1 MAYVKLYILGLVNLL
16 NDMAP
21 WLLLGFLIAGIL
33 HVFFPKKKIE
43 KILGTRSTKSLLNAT
58 LIGVPL
64 PLCSCGVIPTGIS
77 FYRNGASKGSAIS
90 FMISTPQTGVDSIMV
105 TYSLLGLPFA
115 LLRPVVA
122 LVTGFFGGLVTNI
135 LDIKSEPVKFNS
147 LQKSNDVNN
156 STKNP
161 IYRMLNYAFV
171 EFLQDIVKWLIIGL
185 LIAALFAVII
195 PDDFFADYIKSDIL
209 GMLIILAASIP
220 VYVCAT
226 SSVPIAAILLLKGIS
241 PGAALVFLMAGPAT
255 NAATITIIG
264 NTMGR
269 KTLITYIVTLLVGAL
284 TFGFLID
291 NIIPGDFIM
300 KGISRVHSG
309 HEHGLL
315 PYWLK
320 VSSGIILVLLFANVY
335 IQRFLRM
342 RKGQIISSAED
353 KVLKAAQNMKELK
366 VIVEGMTCNHCKM
379 NIENSINQHAGI
391 KKVIANIKNGEVTLI
406 AEDIDLNK
414 VKSAVENIGYK
425 YKGIKK

>member
-1 MAYVKLYILGLVNLL
+1 MGYIKLYIIELVDLL

-21 WLLLGFLIAGIL
+21 WLLLGFLIAGVL
-33 HVFFPKKKIE
+33 HVFFPQKKIE
-43 KILGTRSTKSLLNAT
+43 QILGAKSTRSLLNAT
-58 LIGVPL
+58 LIGIPL

-77 FYRNGASKGSAIS
+77 FFRNGASKGSAVS

-122 LVTGFFGGLVTNI
+122 LVTGFFGGLITNI
-135 LDIKSEPVKFNS
+135 SDIKSEPS
-147 LQKSNDVNN
+147 TLKSPHKGNN
-156 STKNP
+156 MNNP
-161 IYRMLNYAFV
+161 AKSPVYRMLNYAFV

-185 LIAALFAVII
+185 LIAALFAVVI
-195 PDDFFADYIKSDIL
+195 PDDFFSTYIKSNII

-255 NAATITIIG
+255 NAATITVIG

-269 KTLITYIVTLLVGAL
+269 KTLITYMATLIVGAL
-284 TFGFLID
+284 TFGFLVD
-291 NIIPGDFIM
+291 NFIPGDFIM
-300 KGISRVHSG
+300 KGISRVHSS

-320 VSSGIILVLLFANVY
+320 VSSGIIMVILFANVY
-335 IQRFLRM
+335 IQRYLRK
-342 RKGQIISSAED
+342 RKE
-353 KVLKAAQNMKELK
+353 KAAPSDESKKTKKTQTMKEFK
-366 VIVEGMTCNHCKM
+366 IIVKGMTCGHCKM
-379 NIENSINQHAGI
+379 NIERSIKQLAGI
-391 KKVIANIKNGEVTLI
+391 EKVSADVEKGEVTI
-406 AEDIDLNK
+406 NADNIDLEK
-414 VKSAVENIGYK
+414 VKSAVESTGYI
-425 YKGIKK
+425 YKGMII